1 MEGALQIA
9 AVAEL
14 RDALRESLAESGE
27 LTLDLTGVDGCDAA
41 GVQLL
46 LAVRRSAA
54 QASKRLRLVGLEGG
68 VAAAAAALGLP
79 AEALMEAGR
88 GAHTRAV

>member
-1 MEGALQIA
+1 MGALQIA

-27 LTLDLTGVDGCDAA
+27 LTLELTGVDGCD
-41 GVQLL
+41 
-46 LAVRRSAA
+46 
-54 QASKRLRLVGLEGG
+54 
-68 VAAAAAALGLP
+68 AAAAAALGLP
-79 AEALMEAGR
+79 AEALREAGK